1 MSSSELLLGFFLSM
15 LFNILYHIVGFAFI
29 LTIIYT
35 FFSCFFPRR
44 NASPKL
50 SAYIIFGAWRLII
63 TYVNTPLL
71 INTFVLIL
79 VFSLFANDWFEG
91 KFLQKVAFSSILFTL
106 FGLSES
112 MVAYFFTLLGE
123 NSKLHPIL
131 GATLSQLLLL
141 LIILYL
147 YKFLEIYKIK
157 NLPAQYYITLSL
169 LPLSTIFIVI
179 KILTYSIELEYERAV
194 RDTAICLLIMFAINI
209 LIFKLYISL
218 ADEMSARKYNAIYAQ
233 QLEHYGNIVQEREM
247 SMAEYRSIRHDMK
260 QHFSSVLNMLEK
272 QNYQTAE
279 EYLKKLVEDNTDHSQ
294 ICRTENP
301 VVDAI
306 VNTKYSFMKTL
317 GIKCTADIHIPMQLP
332 FDMADMSVL
341 LGNVLDNAIEANN
354 DNVSDKYIKI
364 YMAYDKNVLVITVIN
379 SYDGTL
385 LRDKTGKILTRKD
398 DQNAHGFGLV
408 SIERIVQKYHGSMVI
423 EETSEEYKIKLI
435 MVDDRP

>member
-1 MSSSELLLGFFLSM
+1 MSNSEE
-15 LFNILYHIVGFAFI
+15 ILVII
-29 LTIIYT
+29 LMSATITAISVVTLYIY
-35 FFSCFFPRR
+35 FSCFLQPRK
-44 NASPKL
+44 NKL
-50 SAYIIFGAWRLII
+50 CLLVYPIYIIGLGVNIGNLSIPLNNLIRSIILI
-63 TYVNTPLL
+63 TL
-71 INTFVLIL
+71 IAV
-79 VFSLFANDWFEG
+79 VHFEG
-91 KFLQKVAFSSILFTL
+91 KIIWKIALSGILYVL
-106 FGLSES
+106 WALSEFL
-112 MVAYFFTLLGE
+112 VALFLISFGWE
-123 NSKLHPIL
+123 FQFNSRF
-131 GATLSQLLLL
+131 GALLSQLLTLL
-141 LIILYL
+141 VIFYYYNFFGIYRVRNLSAKYNIALFLLPISSMFILYKL
-147 YKFLEIYKIK
+147 FIYGMESESSF
-157 NLPAQYYITLSL
+157 ATEEA
-169 LPLSTIFIVI
+169 
-179 KILTYSIELEYERAV
+179 IL
-194 RDTAICLLIMFAINI
+194 CLLIMLAINI
-209 LIFKLYISL
+209 LIFKLYLSL
-218 ADEMSARKYNAIYAQ
+218 AGEMSERKYNAIYAQ

-306 VNTKYSFMKTL
+306 VNAKYSFMKTL

-364 YMAYDKNVLVITVIN
+364 YMVYDKNVLVITVIN

-398 DQNAHGFGLV
+398 DKNAHGFGLV

>member
-1 MSSSELLLGFFLSM
+1 MSSGELLLGFFLSM
-15 LFNILYHIVGFAFI
+15 LCNILYHIVGFAFI

-44 NASPKL
+44 KSTPKL
-50 SAYIIFGAWRLII
+50 FVYIIFGVWRLII

-71 INTFVLIL
+71 INVLALIL
-79 VFSLFANDWFEG
+79 VFSLFANGWFEG
-91 KFLQKVAFSSILFTL
+91 KLLQKVAFSCILLTL

-112 MVAYFFTLLGE
+112 LIAYFLMLLDE
-123 NSKLHPIL
+123 NYQLHPTL
-131 GATLSQLLLL
+131 GATLAQLLLL

-147 YKFLEIYKIK
+147 YKFLGIYKIK
-157 NLPAQYYITLSL
+157 NLPAKYYITLSL
-169 LPLSTIFIVI
+169 LPLSTIFII
-179 KILTYSIELEYERAV
+179 AKILTYSVELEYERAV
-194 RDTAICLLIMFAINI
+194 RDTTICMLIMFAINI

-218 ADEMSARKYNAIYAQ
+218 ANEMSERKYNAIYAQ
-233 QLEHYGNIVQEREM
+233 QLELYGKTVQEREM

-260 QHFSSVLNMLEK
+260 QHYSSVLNMLEK

-279 EYLKKLVEDNTDHSQ
+279 EYLKKLVEDNTEHSQ

-306 VNTKYSFMKTL
+306 VNAKYSSMKMK
-317 GIKCTADIHIPMQLP
+317 GIECLADIHIPIQLP
-332 FDMADMSVL
+332 FEMADMSVL

-354 DNVSDKYIKI
+354 DNVADKYIRI
-364 YMAYDKNVLVITVIN
+364 YMAYDKNILIITVIN

-408 SIERIVQKYHGSMVI
+408 SIERIAQKYHGSMVI
-423 EETSEEYKIKLI
+423 EETSEEFKIKLI